1 MKLKEKHNF
10 IIITSIFPPDRGGPA
25 SFVPEFCEFLLNKK
39 QNLIAVI
46 TFSDNLL
53 NDDKIY
59 SFPIIRIL
67 RHQNKLLRFIK
78 TVNLIYKY
86 SRKAN
91 IVFANGL
98 VLETIIA
105 TKIFSRKKVG
115 IKVVGDLIWEKFHS
129 KSNDIDFVLFQ
140 KKDLGFKFNF
150 LRELQKLYL
159 NQADIILT
167 PSKFMAKVICN
178 WEINQ
183 KKIIVVPN
191 GVSILNKPKLE
202 FNKKIYDVIVIG
214 RLIPLKRFD
223 KVIKVCA
230 ENNYCLRIVGDGPE
244 NFKLQEQVRN
254 LNVGNIITF
263 SGSISRRKTL
273 TEISKSRILVLYS
286 IHENSPH
293 VILESQL
300 LSVPVISTNV
310 GGVSEIISNMY
321 NGILVDKYDLNQL
334 KIAIKNLLSNPD
346 LRNKITQNAKENLEN
361 QFNFEKT
368 SEMTFNSL
376 IRLNQKS

>member
-1 MKLKEKHNF
+1 
-10 IIITSIFPPDRGGPA
+10 ITSIFPPDRGGPA

-53 NDDKIY
+53 NDDEIY

-244 NFKLQEQVRN
+244 NFKLQE
-254 LNVGNIITF
+254 
-263 SGSISRRKTL
+263 
-273 TEISKSRILVLYS
+273 
-286 IHENSPH
+286 
-293 VILESQL
+293 
-300 LSVPVISTNV
+300 
-310 GGVSEIISNMY
+310 
-321 NGILVDKYDLNQL
+321 
-334 KIAIKNLLSNPD
+334 
-346 LRNKITQNAKENLEN
+346 
-361 QFNFEKT
+361 
-368 SEMTFNSL
+368 
-376 IRLNQKS
+376 